1 MDSRQKGVVLA
12 RYRRKRARPR
22 DLTQRYHSGKLDDDP
37 ELDQDEL
44 DVSRGKPRKV
54 GTTADDPQKDRHAR
68 PREGLLSGRVLSI
81 GPGSCK
87 VRSEDKEYQ
96 CVLRGILTAK
106 DSRRQTVLAVGDKV
120 FFSVIADDQG
130 AIEQVDT
137 RRTVLA
143 RRGTGPR
150 SRLQHIIA
158 ANVDQA
164 VIVVSAREPKF
175 RPRLIDRYLVA
186 AEYGELEAAICI
198 NKIDL
203 DPGASYEPSLEM
215 YRSLDYPAIATSA
228 TKGVGL
234 DELCALLKDKT
245 SVLAGQSGVGKST
258 LLSKVD
264 PELELKSIRI
274 SSKTGKGQHATKAA
288 SLLTLS
294 FGGYVIDT
302 PGIRQF
308 SLWNVPAV
316 DLAGSYPEIARFG
329 ENCRF
334 QPCSHIKEIDC
345 AVKAALEEEKIFP
358 TRYESYVSLYQE
370 LLEREKK

>member
-1 MDSRQKGVVLA
+1 MDS
-12 RYRRKRARPR
+12 P
-22 DLTQRYHSGKLDDDP
+22 
-37 ELDQDEL
+37 
-44 DVSRGKPRKV
+44 RGKPRKV
-54 GTTADDPQKDRHAR
+54 GTTPDDPQRDRHAR
-68 PREGLLSGRVLSI
+68 SREGLLSGRVLSI

-87 VRSEDKEYQ
+87 VRSGDKEYP

-106 DSRRQTVLAVGDKV
+106 DSHRQTVLAVGDKV
-120 FFSVIADDQG
+120 FFSVGADDQG
-130 AIEQVDT
+130 AIEQVDI

-164 VIVVSAREPKF
+164 VIVVSAREPNF

-203 DPGASYEPSLEM
+203 DPEGSYGPSLEM

-228 TKGVGL
+228 TEEIGL
-234 DELCALLKDKT
+234 DELRELLKNKT
-245 SVLAGQSGVGKST
+245 SVVAGQSGVGKSS

-264 PELELKSIRI
+264 PELDLKSIQI
-274 SSKTGKGQHATKAA
+274 SRKTGKGQHATKAA
-288 SLLTLS
+288 SLLSLS

-308 SLWNVPAV
+308 SLWDVPAV

-329 ENCRF
+329 QDCRF
-334 QPCSHIKEIDC
+334 QPCSHVKEIDC

-358 TRYESYVSLYQE
+358 SRYESYVSLYQD
-370 LLEREKK
+370 LLKSEKK

>member
-1 MDSRQKGVVLA
+1 M
-12 RYRRKRARPR
+12 
-22 DLTQRYHSGKLDDDP
+22 
-37 ELDQDEL
+37 
-44 DVSRGKPRKV
+44 
-54 GTTADDPQKDRHAR
+54 
-68 PREGLLSGRVLSI
+68 SI
-81 GPGSCK
+81 GPGSCR
-87 VRSEDKEYQ
+87 VRSESKEYQ

-106 DSRRQTVLAVGDKV
+106 DSLRQAVLAVGDKV
-120 FFSVIADDQG
+120 FFSVIANDQG

-143 RRGTGPR
+143 RQGTGPR

-164 VIVVSAREPKF
+164 VIVASAREPAF

-186 AEYGELEAAICI
+186 TEYGELDAVICI

-203 DPGASYEPSLEM
+203 DPEGSYGPSLEM

-228 TKGVGL
+228 TEEIGL
-234 DELCALLKDKT
+234 DELRELLKDKT
-245 SVLAGQSGVGKST
+245 SVLAGQSGVGKSS
-258 LLSKVD
+258 LLSRVD
-264 PELELKSIRI
+264 PELDLKSIRI
-274 SSKTGKGQHATKAA
+274 SSKTGKGQHTTKTA

-308 SLWNVPAV
+308 SLWDVPAV
-316 DLAGSYPEIARFG
+316 DLAGSYPEIARYG
-329 ENCRF
+329 QDCRF

-345 AVKAALEEEKIFP
+345 AVKAALEEGKIFS
-358 TRYESYVSLYQE
+358 TRYESYASLYQDLRE
-370 LLEREKK
+370 GEKK

>member
-1 MDSRQKGVVLA
+1 MA
-12 RYRRKRARPR
+12 RFRRKRSRLN
-22 DLTQRYHSGKLDDDP
+22 DLTQRYHLGELDDDP
-37 ELDQDEL
+37 QLNQDEL
-44 DVSRGKPRKV
+44 AVPRGKPRKV

-68 PREGLLSGRVLSI
+68 SREGLLTGTVLSI
-81 GPGSCK
+81 GPGSCR
-87 VRSEDKEYQ
+87 VRSESKEYK

-120 FFSVIADDQG
+120 FFSVGTDDQG

-143 RRGTGPR
+143 RQGTGPR

-158 ANVDQA
+158 ANVDQV
-164 VIVVSAREPKF
+164 VIVVSAREPTF

-186 AEYGELEAAICI
+186 AEYGELAAVICI

-203 DPGASYEPSLEM
+203 DAEKSYEPSLGM
-215 YRSLDYPAIATSA
+215 YRELGYPAIVTSA
-228 TKGVGL
+228 TEGIGL
-234 DELCALLKDKT
+234 DELRELLKDKM
-245 SVLAGQSGVGKST
+245 SVVAGQSGVGKSS

-264 PELELKSIRI
+264 PDLELKTIQI
-274 SSKTGKGQHATKAA
+274 SKRTGKGQHTTKNA

-308 SLWNVPAV
+308 SLWDVPAV

-329 ENCRF
+329 QDCRF
-334 QPCSHIKEIDC
+334 QPCSHVKEIDC

-358 TRYESYVSLYQE
+358 TRYESYVSLYE
-370 LLEREKK
+370 ALRESEKK

>member
-1 MDSRQKGVVLA
+1 MG
-12 RYRRKRARPR
+12 RYRRKRPRPK
-22 DLTQRYHSGKLDDDP
+22 DLTQRYESGRLDGDP
-37 ELDQDEL
+37 HLDRDAL
-44 DVSRGKPRKV
+44 DLPRGKPRRV
-54 GTTADDPQKDRHAR
+54 GTTPDDPQRDRHAR
-68 PREGLLSGRVLSI
+68 SREGLLTGTVLSI
-81 GPGSCK
+81 GPGSCR
-87 VRSEDKEYQ
+87 VRSGDTEYQ

-120 FFSVIADDQG
+120 FFSVAAENQG

-137 RRTVLA
+137 RQTVLA
-143 RRGTGPR
+143 RRGSGPR

-158 ANVDQA
+158 ANVEQV

-203 DPGASYEPSLEM
+203 DPEGPYEPSLGM
-215 YRSLDYPAIATSA
+215 YRSLGYPAIATSA
-228 TKGVGL
+228 TEGVGV
-234 DELCALLKDKT
+234 DELQELLKDKT

-258 LLSKVD
+258 LLSAIEPD
-264 PELELKSIRI
+264 LELKTTRI

-288 SLLTLS
+288 SLLTLG

-308 SLWNVPAV
+308 SLWDVPAV

-329 ENCRF
+329 QDCRF
-334 QPCSHIKEIDC
+334 QPCSHVKEINC
-345 AVKAALEEEKIFP
+345 AVKAALEEGKIFA
-358 TRYESYVSLYQE
+358 TRYESYVNLYE
-370 LLEREKK
+370 ALLEREKR

>member
-1 MDSRQKGVVLA
+1 MPRF
-12 RYRRKRARPR
+12 RRKRARSK
-22 DLTQRYHSGKLDDDP
+22 DLTQRYHSGKLDSDP
-37 ELDQDEL
+37 QMDRDEM
-44 DVSRGKPRKV
+44 DVPRGKPRKV
-54 GTTADDPQKDRHAR
+54 GTTADDPQQDRHAHS
-68 PREGLLSGRVLSI
+68 REGLLTGTVLSI
-81 GPGSCK
+81 GPGSCR
-87 VRSEDKEYQ
+87 VRSGHEEYQ

-120 FFSVIADDQG
+120 FFTLIGQQEG

-143 RRGTGPR
+143 RQGTGPR
-150 SRLQHIIA
+150 SNLQHIIA

-164 VIVVSAREPKF
+164 VIVVSAREPQF

-186 AEYGELEAAICI
+186 AEYGELAPAICI

-203 DPGASYEPSLEM
+203 DPEGSYQPSLEM
-215 YRSLDYPAIATSA
+215 YRSLGYPTVATSA
-228 TKGVGL
+228 TAGLGL
-234 DELCALLKDKT
+234 DELRELLKDKT
-245 SVLAGQSGVGKST
+245 SVLAGQSGVGKSS

-264 PELELKSIRI
+264 PGLDLKSIQI
-274 SSKTGKGQHATKAA
+274 SKKTGKGQHATKNA
-288 SLLTLS
+288 SLLALS

-308 SLWNVPAV
+308 SLWDVPAV

-329 ENCRF
+329 QDCRF

-345 AVKAALEEEKIFP
+345 AVKAALEEGKIFP
-358 TRYESYVSLYQE
+358 TRYESYVALYQDLRE
-370 LLEREKK
+370 SEKK